1 MYFPKSSTVV
11 ILSPDI
17 SATSRPMI
25 SLKYEFK
32 SRILSVLSPIST
44 TSGNPPY
51 IRYSSS
57 ALSILPIP
65 ATVSSTSMPLKP
77 RNSLKDSGY
86 SSYASI
92 RPLSGLDG
100 ITSFLRDELTIKRS
114 FPFNNSWF
122 LASHP
127 SQSWTPVTSSSKRNP
142 LSPNHLSTSSSTVLL
157 SLILLSSRL
166 TYAAFSPSLISS
178 CWSMIRMLDFP
189 DLRIPVIPTILSR
202 EFDIM
207 PPKSSARIFS
217 AFFWAYVFHSSNI
230 ISVAFIE
237 TSILFLYR
245 TIYIDYCFSVELFAF
260 SSIIPAD
267 ILKHLNEF
275 LYYVVKLDSVNSL
288 KLKGRVL

>member
-1 MYFPKSSTVV
+1 
-11 ILSPDI
+11 
-17 SATSRPMI
+17 
-25 SLKYEFK
+25 
-32 SRILSVLSPIST
+32 
-44 TSGNPPY
+44 
-51 IRYSSS
+51 
-57 ALSILPIP
+57 
-65 ATVSSTSMPLKP
+65 
-77 RNSLKDSGY
+77 
-86 SSYASI
+86 
-92 RPLSGLDG
+92 
-100 ITSFLRDELTIKRS
+100 
-114 FPFNNSWF
+114 
-122 LASHP
+122 
-127 SQSWTPVTSSSKRNP
+127 
-142 LSPNHLSTSSSTVLL
+142 
-157 SLILLSSRL
+157 
-166 TYAAFSPSLISS
+166 
-178 CWSMIRMLDFP
+178 MLDFP